1 MNKAIGITDEH
12 VVNKIYLV
20 KGKRIMPDSDL
31 AALYDVGTKVL
42 NQAVKRNLSRFPED
56 FMFQL
61 TEKEWQNLR
70 SQSVTSSWGGRR
82 TLPFVFTEQCV
93 AMLSS
98 VLGSETAIHVNIQII
113 RVFTRMREMLLNNKS
128 ILVKIEQIEQKILKQ
143 DISQKKQEADIREIF
158 DVLKE
163 LIRPVTATRKRI
175 GFRKD

>member
-20 KGKRIMPDSDL
+20 KGKRIMLDSGL

-42 NQAVKRNLSRFPED
+42 NQSVKRNLSRFPED

-70 SQSVTSSWGGRR
+70 SQTVTSSWGGRR
-82 TLPFVFTEQCV
+82 TLPFVFTEQGV

-128 ILVKIEQIEQKILKQ
+128 ILVKIEEIEQKILKQ
-143 DISQKKQEADIREIF
+143 DISQKKQEEDIREIF